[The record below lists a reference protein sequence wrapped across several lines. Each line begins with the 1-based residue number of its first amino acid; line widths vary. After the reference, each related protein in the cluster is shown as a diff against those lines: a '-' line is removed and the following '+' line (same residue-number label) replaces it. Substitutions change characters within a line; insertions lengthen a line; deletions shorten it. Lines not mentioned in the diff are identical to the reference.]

1 MLNHRDNDITET
13 NAVEQPDG
21 SYIDEFGDILRYNKV
36 GQRHGEFGPAIIYDE
51 GDYSAEWYFHG
62 RSCSFD
68 EWLKLSTISDEQKMM
83 LRLQY
88 DW

>member
-1 MLNHRDNDITET
+1 MLSHRDRDIVDYD
-13 NAVEQPDG
+13 AVEQPDG
-21 SYIDEFGDILRYNKV
+21 SYIDEFGDIMRYNKV
-36 GQRHGEFGPAIIYDE
+36 GKRHGEIGPAVIYYD
-51 GDYSAEWYFHG
+51 GDSAEWYFHG

-88 DW
+88 D